1 MTSFFYYRVAVTNFN
16 HLFPSPTPSGL
27 RPLIISRFRSAFLC
41 TRVTWLYF
49 FFCYWKYGR
58 LRRCLKLVRVLKWLS
73 QVSTLLFFNIF
84 KWLVIALGPYSRFF
98 SMMIAEWSA
107 LQHSSCHG
115 TCHVYQTPSCDGRRW
130 RVFFPTVIIPIVW
143 IIYKSLRVG
152 KKTQSL

>member
-1 MTSFFYYRVAVTNFN
+1 MLTHLMTSFFYYRVAVTNFN
-16 HLFPSPTPSGL
+16 HLFPSSQPTPSGL
-27 RPLIISRFRSAFLC
+27 LPLIISRFRSACLC

-98 SMMIAEWSA
+98 FRWWLPNEAPYS
-107 LQHSSCHG
+107 
-115 TCHVYQTPSCDGRRW
+115 TPVVTELVTSTKHPAATAGLGG
-130 RVFFPTVIIPIVW
+130 FFSDRHHPDRMNNI
-143 IIYKSLRVG
+143 
-152 KKTQSL
+152 